1 MTSYLDYVARW
12 FRVLMPALLLL
23 GLGLSHA
30 SALKFADQLYS
41 QGDYTTAATEY
52 KRILYQEA
60 DNSADSLYAVQML
73 MRSLFQAS
81 DRAGMFQVCHQY
93 AGYLTPADLAAR
105 YNALLMIRDGYYLPA
120 YSLLDRSADPRAK
133 LLRGLS
139 LEYLGKSEE
148 AVTQLRELSLS
159 DSATARL
166 AEEALRIRQKTTKPH
181 TPSPLLAGA
190 FGILPGLGYAV
201 TGRFETALASLVINS
216 ALLISSIELYQNDL
230 QWSAGIVFSVFTG
243 FYLGNIYGSASAAAK
258 DRAIYKAAILDE
270 FLKIN
275 VDELLSAPGTIADS
289 P

>member
-1 MTSYLDYVARW
+1 MTSYLDYLARW

-30 SALKFADQLYS
+30 SALKFADQLIP
-41 QGDYTTAATEY
+41 TATMLLSIKEFD
-52 KRILYQEA
+52 QEA

-81 DRAGMFQVCHQY
+81 DRAGMFQVSHLY

-181 TPSPLLAGA
+181 TPSPLLAGML
-190 FGILPGLGYAV
+190 GILPGLGYAV
-201 TGRFETALASLVINS
+201 TGRFETAIASLVINS

-230 QWSAGIVFSVFTG
+230 QWSAGIVFSVFTTG
-243 FYLGNIYGSASAAAK
+243 QYYGSIFRSSRI
-258 DRAIYKAAILDE
+258 DDLQSH
-270 FLKIN
+270 N
-275 VDELLSAPGTIADS
+275 PG
-289 P
+289 